1 MPRPLAAAELSDG
14 TLAYLCLVAALASYR
29 LPGFIA
35 LNEPETSLHPDLVGP
50 LARLI
55 GRASERAPVWVVTH
69 APALAEALEVEAGA
83 TPWTV
88 IKQDGAT
95 WLEGLKLTGE
105 FGEDDEEL

>member
-14 TLAYLCLVAALASYR
+14 ALAYLCLVAALASYR

-55 GRASERAPVWVVTH
+55 GRASERTPGKFEKAISNVRDPVS
-69 APALAEALEVEAGA
+69 
-83 TPWTV
+83 
-88 IKQDGAT
+88 
-95 WLEGLKLTGE
+95 GLSP
-105 FGEDDEEL
+105 

>member
-14 TLAYLCLVAALASYR
+14 ALAYLCLVAALASYR

-55 GRASERAPVWVVTH
+55 GRASERTPGSSKRRFRTFRILYPGYLPGRIPLDAACRPVRQ
-69 APALAEALEVEAGA
+69 LEQMC
-83 TPWTV
+83 
-88 IKQDGAT
+88 IK
-95 WLEGLKLTGE
+95 GLSH
-105 FGEDDEEL
+105 DDP